1 MNCWFILLKYVLDS
15 FCYCHDL
22 FLISKICMLS
32 TSFFKWKLICI
43 FLRCKFEFFSN
54 KKPICVFLRCRFE
67 FLSNQKLI
75 WIFLRYRSEFFS
87 NKNLLASSLDA
98 DLNFLKLKKK
108 KMICVFIRCR
118 SKIFKHKLI
127 CIFLRYKFEFFLF
140 KKTDLHFL

>member
-98 DLNFLKLKKK
+98 NLNFSQKKK
-108 KMICVFIRCR
+108 KNWFVSSLDTNLNF
-118 SKIFKHKLI
+118 SYLKNWYTFSLGVDL
-127 CIFLRYKFEFFLF
+127 IFLNIADFE
-140 KKTDLHFL
+140 